1 MKREDYLTPETIVL
15 ELEVESN
22 VLQSSKIGNDIPDF
36 EPIEF

>member
-1 MKREDYLTPETIVL
+1 MKREEYLTPETVVL

-22 VLQSSKIGNDIPDF
+22 VLQSSMTGNDIPDF